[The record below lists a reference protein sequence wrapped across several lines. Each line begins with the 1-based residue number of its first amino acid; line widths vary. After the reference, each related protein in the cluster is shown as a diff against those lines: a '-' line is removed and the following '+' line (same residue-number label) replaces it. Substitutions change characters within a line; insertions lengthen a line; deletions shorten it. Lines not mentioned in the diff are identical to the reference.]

1 MDTSLKELIGFLEEV
16 APLHLQESYDN
27 AGLIVGDVDMNVK
40 GVVVALDSIEEVVDE
55 AIEMNC
61 NVIIAHHPIVFS
73 GLKKI
78 TGANYIE
85 RTILKAIKN
94 DIAIYAIH
102 TNLDNVFRN
111 GVNEKIAQKIGLEN
125 LELLS
130 PKEEFSNEKY
140 TVGSGIVGELP
151 NTTEIQSFLTD
162 LKIRMELNTIKHTKI
177 IKNKVVK
184 IAVCG
189 GSGGFLLN
197 KAIAVDAD
205 VFITADYK
213 YHEYFDA
220 NNRIMVVDI
229 GHYESERFTIDLLH
243 GLIINKFRNF
253 AAHCTKINT
262 NPINYF

>member
-1 MDTSLKELIGFLEEV
+1 MGTALKELIGFLEEV

-27 AGLIVGDVDMNVK
+27 AGLIIGDDGMIVS
-40 GVVVALDSIEEVVDE
+40 GVIVALDSIEAVVDE

-78 TGANYIE
+78 TGANYIQ

-102 TNLDNVFRN
+102 TNLDNVLRN

-125 LELLS
+125 LKLLS
-130 PKEEFSNEKY
+130 PKEDFSSEKY
-140 TVGSGIVGELP
+140 TVGSGIVGTLP
-151 NTTEIQSFLTD
+151 NSTDVMSFLSD
-162 LKIRMELNTIKHTKI
+162 LKVKMELNTIKHTGI
-177 IKNKVVK
+177 VKNKVQK

-197 KAIAVDAD
+197 KAIKEEAD

-220 NNRIMVVDI
+220 NNKIMVADI

-243 GLIINKFRNF
+243 GLITNKFRKF
-253 AAHCTKINT
+253 AAHYTKINT